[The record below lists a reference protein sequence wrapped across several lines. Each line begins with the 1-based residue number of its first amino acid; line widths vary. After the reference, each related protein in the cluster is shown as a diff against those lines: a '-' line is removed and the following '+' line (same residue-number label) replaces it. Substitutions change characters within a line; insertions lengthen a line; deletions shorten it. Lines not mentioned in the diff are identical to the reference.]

1 MLEYVTVCVKHT
13 YMHTALIYGYIPVD
27 EREKSGQPQ
36 KIESV
41 AYGTPESGTRRE
53 SADCTRL
60 SYFLA

>member
-27 EREKSGQPQ
+27 EIEKSGQPQ

-41 AYGTPESGTRRE
+41 AYGTQESGTRRE